1 MDKVYIVIWEANEGT
16 SNFWHIVGCYKNYN
30 DAKFCLNEC
39 AEIYLESSTNDNSVI
54 NTYNQILINLND
66 KQHSQKIY
74 LEEMICYG
82 SNR

>member
-1 MDKVYIVIWEANEGT
+1 MDKVYIVIWESNEGT
-16 SNFWHIVGCYKNYN
+16 SNVWHIVGCYKNYN

-39 AEIYLESSTNDNSVI
+39 AEIYLESSTSDNSVI

-74 LEEMICYG
+74 LEEIICYG